1 MVHPLAARLRLLR
14 GAWRTAPHAEQAA
27 RFDDGSIVK
36 KFIAE
41 GSFWEL
47 FPDATIGVLVARG
60 LKPGAEVSAADAEEI
75 ARGLARANAAAQR
88 YLTSEVISEN
98 EAVRVWREAYRAF
111 KTKRGARCAIENL
124 LKRVLKGKPV
134 GSITPSVDIYNTV
147 SLTYAFPTGGFDLN
161 KIVGDYRLGV
171 TVEGGESFLP
181 IGEDADEPA
190 LPGELI
196 YFDEAG
202 ATSRCWNWRDSQRTE
217 LTDKTRD
224 VVVVFECLEPAR
236 VEDARAELDM
246 LAKSLHRYLGAK
258 ITVRELV
265 TYDRREVVLE
275 E

>member
-1 MVHPLAARLRLLR
+1 M
-14 GAWRTAPHAEQAA
+14 
-27 RFDDGSIVK
+27 K

-41 GSFWEL
+41 DSFWEL
-47 FPDATIGVLVARG
+47 FPEATIGVLVARG
-60 LKPGAEVSAADAEEI
+60 LKPASAVSEADAVEI
-75 ARGLARANAAAQR
+75 ARALERANAAAER
-88 YLTSEVISEN
+88 YLTSKVISEN

-134 GSITPSVDIYNTV
+134 GSITPSVDLYNTA

-161 KIVGDYRLGV
+161 TIEGDYRLGV
-171 TVEGGESFLP
+171 TAAGGESFLP
-181 IGEDADEPA
+181 IGEEENDPA

-217 LTDKTRD
+217 LTDETRD

-246 LAKSLHRYLGAK
+246 LARSLHRYLGAK

-265 TYDRREVVLE
+265 TRDRREVVLE